1 MKFSEN
7 LVSLHQRMK
16 WQRRRYRTP
25 LSKRTTCNALFSL
38 GSSVEKANDLSFT
51 ILCAVTMTPEK
62 YRYERA
68 AAVGK
73 NVNLKERTGRGIG
86 TWESEKPVLCNKSPA
101 LTFKK

>member
-7 LVSLHQRMK
+7 LVSLHQCMK

-25 LSKRTTCNALFSL
+25 LSKRTTRNTLFSL

-51 ILCAVTMTPEK
+51 ILCSVAMTPEK
-62 YRYERA
+62 YRYEHA

-73 NVNLKERTGRGIG
+73 NVLTSKKGQTGELEPGNQRTG
-86 TWESEKPVLCNKSPA
+86 A
-101 LTFKK
+101 L